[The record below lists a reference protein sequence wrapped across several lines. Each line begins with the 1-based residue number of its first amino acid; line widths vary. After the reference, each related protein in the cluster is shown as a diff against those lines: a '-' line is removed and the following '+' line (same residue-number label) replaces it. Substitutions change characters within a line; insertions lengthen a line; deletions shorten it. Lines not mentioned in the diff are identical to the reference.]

1 MCETAVTLSVIQL
14 HGASWNVL
22 SFGNGNGVRWHTD
35 ASDREIA
42 FAFRAFADKLDPI
55 NEQDHC

>member
-35 ASDREIA
+35 REIA
-42 FAFRAFADKLDPI
+42 FALRAFANKLDPI